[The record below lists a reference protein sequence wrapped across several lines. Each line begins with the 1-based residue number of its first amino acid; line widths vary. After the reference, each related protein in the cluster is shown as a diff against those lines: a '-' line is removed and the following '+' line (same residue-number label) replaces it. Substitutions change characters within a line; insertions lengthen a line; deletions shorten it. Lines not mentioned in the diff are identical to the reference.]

1 MTFVEDFNI
10 LNNAVVSFLKSDETK
25 IKLQHILTKSNHDWE
40 KWLQVELAY
49 HLEKN
54 CRCEV
59 LREVPAKSDQRYRIG
74 KFSIYVDLLIRK
86 KKFAPEDYIFIE
98 LKCDG
103 TADTLLKKMKFDA
116 KKLESIKGSFLNNSE
131 TKMRSY
137 WCIGFF
143 RRTEHISVRE
153 VKQELKESYTSKSEC
168 KIYNICNCF
177 NHSEDCKCKK
187 IGYII
192 F

>member
-1 MTFVEDFNI
+1 M
-10 LNNAVVSFLKSDETK
+10 
-25 IKLQHILTKSNHDWE
+25 Q
-40 KWLQVELAY
+40 
-49 HLEKN
+49 
-54 CRCEV
+54 
-59 LREVPAKSDQRYRIG
+59 
-74 KFSIYVDLLIRK
+74 
-86 KKFAPEDYIFIE
+86 
-98 LKCDG
+98 
-103 TADTLLKKMKFDA
+103 
-116 KKLESIKGSFLNNSE
+116 KKLKSIKGSFLNNSE